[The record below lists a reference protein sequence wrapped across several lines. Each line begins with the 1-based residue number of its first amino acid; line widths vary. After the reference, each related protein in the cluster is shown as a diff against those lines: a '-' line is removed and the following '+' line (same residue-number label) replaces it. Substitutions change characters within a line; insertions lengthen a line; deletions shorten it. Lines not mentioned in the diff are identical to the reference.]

1 MNTRKSTKY
10 KEGIVRDV
18 TDKYYQNA
26 KNIKMKNDFI
36 KNGIVFEPDWPKFP
50 DYDYTK
56 LMRLVF
62 RFIEDLK
69 ELEIP
74 FVGVGV
80 DVDFNKPMLVVYI
93 SRSARGEPIPLE
105 FEGFKVLSIV
115 DGKFK
120 FK

>member
-1 MNTRKSTKY
+1 MNIRKSKKN

-18 TDKYYQNA
+18 NDKFYQ
-26 KNIKMKNDFI
+26 KVKDSKMKSDFI
-36 KNGIVFEPDWPKFP
+36 KNGIVVEPDWPKFP

-93 SRSARGEPIPLE
+93 SRCARGEPIPLE

-115 DGKFK
+115 DGKYK

>member
-1 MNTRKSTKY
+1 MNNKKYIKY
-10 KEGIVRDV
+10 KEGVVRDV

-26 KNIKMKNDFI
+26 LMAKMKDDFK
-36 KNGIVFEPDWPKFP
+36 KNGIIVEPNWPKFP

-62 RFIEDLK
+62 RFIAELK

-74 FVGVGV
+74 FIGVGV

-93 SRSARGEPIPLE
+93 SRCARGEPIPLE
-105 FEGFKVLSIV
+105 FEGFKVNSLV
-115 DGKFK
+115 NGKFC